1 MVEASQS
8 ARKPALLARARRLVI
23 KVGSGVLADERGLD
37 GGQIDRL
44 AGDIAEIHRTGHA
57 VTVVSS
63 GAIAAGRSIL
73 GIAAPRSIP
82 ERQATAA
89 VGQILLMSEWR
100 RAFDARGITVA
111 QILLDADDLADRR
124 RWLNAEHAV
133 ASLHASRIVPIVN
146 ENDTVAVDELKFGD
160 NDNLSALVANLVAA
174 DLLVVLSDVA
184 GLYDANPK
192 TDPAARRI
200 PVVERVDASL
210 LALASGG
217 SALGTGGMR
226 SKITAAGKA
235 AEAGIATVV
244 ADGRRPGTLGR
255 VLDPAADEGT
265 LFLPL
270 EDALARRK
278 HWIAHTLKP
287 AGTLACDEGARD
299 AVAKRGRSLLPS
311 GITAVG
317 GRFEAGD
324 CVSLVGPDGREFAR
338 GLAVYGAAEVA
349 RIAGRQSAEVE
360 EILGFQMGDA
370 VVHRNDLVVTAA
382 GGSHDG
388 GGTARAS

>member
-1 MVEASQS
+1 MAESGQA
-8 ARKPALLARARRLVI
+8 ARKPALLARVRRVVI
-23 KVGSGVLADERGLD
+23 KVGSAVLADDRGLD
-37 GGQIDRL
+37 AGQVARL
-44 AGDIAEIHRTGHA
+44 AGEIADLHRAGLA

-63 GAIAAGRSIL
+63 GAIAAGRSVL

-100 RAFDARGITVA
+100 QAFAAHGITVA

-133 ASLHASRIVPIVN
+133 ASLHAGRILPIVN

-184 GLYDANPK
+184 GLFDANPK
-192 TDPAARRI
+192 TEPGARRI
-200 PVVERVDASL
+200 ALVERVDDRL
-210 LALASGG
+210 LDLASGG
-217 SALGTGGMR
+217 SSLGTGGMR
-226 SKITAAGKA
+226 SKLAAAGKA

-244 ADGRRPGTLGR
+244 ADGRSPGTLGR

-299 AVAKRGRSLLPS
+299 AVARRGRSLLPS
-311 GITAVG
+311 GITSVA

-349 RIAGRQSAEVE
+349 RIAGRQSGEVE
-360 EILGFQMGDA
+360 AVLGFQMGDA

-382 GGSHDG
+382 AEGRPGAGGE
-388 GGTARAS
+388 RAS